1 MNGTGAQPPK
11 AVGPATERLH
21 LADRLALRAKEV
33 AEAVGVS
40 EKTLRKWMRDDG
52 LPYLRLD
59 GVVLI
64 PRGQLEAWMA
74 ARVDTENRSTDLA
87 EEILDGLSKRS

>member
-1 MNGTGAQPPK
+1 M
-11 AVGPATERLH
+11 ATSAGEERLY
-21 LADRLALRAKEV
+21 LADRLALRPKEA
-33 AEAVGVS
+33 AEALGIS
-40 EKTLRKWMRDDG
+40 QRTLRKWMRDDG

-59 GVVLI
+59 GVVMI

-74 ARVDTENRSTDLA
+74 ARVDTEYRSTVLA

>member
-1 MNGTGAQPPK
+1 M
-11 AVGPATERLH
+11 ATNATEERLH
-21 LADRLALRAKEV
+21 LADRLALRPKEV
-33 AEAVGVS
+33 AQAVGVS

-74 ARVDTENRSTDLA
+74 ARVDTENRSTVLA

>member
-1 MNGTGAQPPK
+1 MAANAPE
-11 AVGPATERLH
+11 ERLH
-21 LADRLALRAKEV
+21 LADRLALRPREV

-64 PRGQLEAWMA
+64 PCGQLEAWMA
-74 ARVDTENRSTDLA
+74 ARVDTENRSTVLA

>member
-1 MNGTGAQPPK
+1 MSKSGMDRP
-11 AVGPATERLH
+11 RCLH
-21 LADRLALRAKEV
+21 LADRLALRPKEV

-74 ARVDTENRSTDLA
+74 ARVDTENRSTVLV

>member
-1 MNGTGAQPPK
+1 MSDS
-11 AVGPATERLH
+11 RLD
-21 LADRLALRAKEV
+21 LSGRLALRPKEV

-74 ARVDTENRSTDLA
+74 ARVDTENRSTVLA
-87 EEILDGLSKRS
+87 EEILDGLSKGS

>member
-1 MNGTGAQPPK
+1 MAAN
-11 AVGPATERLH
+11 ATEQRLH
-21 LADRLALRAKEV
+21 LADRIALRPR
-33 AEAVGVS
+33 EAAASLGVS
-40 EKTLRKWMRDDG
+40 ERTLRKWMRDDG

-74 ARVDTENRSTDLA
+74 TRVDTENRSTVLA